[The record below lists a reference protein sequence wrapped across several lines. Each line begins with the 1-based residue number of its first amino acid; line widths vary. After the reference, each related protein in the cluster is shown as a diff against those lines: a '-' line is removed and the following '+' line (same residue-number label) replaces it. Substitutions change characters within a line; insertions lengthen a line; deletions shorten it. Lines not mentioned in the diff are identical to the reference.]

1 MIEQAVQISANI
13 VQYRPP
19 RSKRKM
25 NQAQRRIHEAAMA
38 LFAKHGVTSVTISEL
53 AEEAG
58 VARGTIYN
66 NIESLDNLF
75 RDICS
80 ALAAEMNNTVVELN
94 DGIENPVERLARGI
108 KMYLKRTHEEPVW
121 GRFIVTFALSQKTMR
136 DMWSG
141 PPIID
146 VLAGMEQDKYGFSNE
161 KLPIAMAMIA
171 GTTCC
176 AMLLVLEGM
185 KTWREAAKDSVEMVL
200 RGLGVKEKE
209 IRKVAE
215 VEV

>member
-1 MIEQAVQISANI
+1 MIEQTVQKPDTV
-13 VQYRPP
+13 VQYQPNP
-19 RSKRKM
+19 SKRSM
-25 NQAQRRIHEAAMA
+25 NQAQKRIHEAAMA
-38 LFAKHGVTSVTISEL
+38 LFAKHGVTTVTISEL

-80 ALAAEMNNTVVELN
+80 TLASEMNNTVVEMN
-94 DGIENPVERLARGI
+94 EGIENPVERLARGI
-108 KMYLKRTHEEPVW
+108 KMYMKRTHEEPVW

-141 PPIID
+141 PPILD
-146 VLAGMEQDKYGFSNE
+146 VLAGMEQDKYGIDE
-161 KLPIAMAMIA
+161 DKLPMAMAMIA

-185 KTWREAAKDSVEMVL
+185 KTWRDAAKDGVELVL

-209 IRKVAE
+209 IRKVAMIE
-215 VEV
+215 V

>member
-1 MIEQAVQISANI
+1 MIEQIVQISGI
-13 VQYRPP
+13 DVQCPP
-19 RSKRKM
+19 IRSKRSM
-25 NQAQRRIHEAAMA
+25 NQAQKRIHEAAMA
-38 LFAKHGVTSVTISEL
+38 LFAKHGVTTVTISEL

-80 ALAAEMNNTVVELN
+80 ALASEMNANVVELN
-94 DGIENPVERLARGI
+94 SGFDNPVERLARGI

-121 GRFIVTFALSQKTMR
+121 GRFIVTFALSQRSMR
-136 DMWSG
+136 EMWSG
-141 PPIID
+141 PPILD
-146 VLAGMEQDKYGFSNE
+146 VLAGMEQDKYGFE
-161 KLPIAMAMIA
+161 QDKLPMAMAMIA

-185 KTWREAAKDSVEMVL
+185 KTWREAARDSVELIL

-209 IRKVAE
+209 IRKAAQIE
-215 VEV
+215 V